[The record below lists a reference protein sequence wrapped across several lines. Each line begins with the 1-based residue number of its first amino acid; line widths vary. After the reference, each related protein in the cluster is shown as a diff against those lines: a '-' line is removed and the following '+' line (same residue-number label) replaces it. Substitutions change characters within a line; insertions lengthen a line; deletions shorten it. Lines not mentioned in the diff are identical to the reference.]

1 LILCLYADGKA
12 DVAADVA
19 ADGELYMFDLDG
31 KKWTILQTTGDN
43 PGALHGHGL
52 AAVGKRLFL
61 FGGYKLTQSVCLG
74 KSPILNL
81 L

>member
-1 LILCLYADGKA
+1 
-12 DVAADVA
+12 
-19 ADGELYMFDLDG
+19 MFDLDG